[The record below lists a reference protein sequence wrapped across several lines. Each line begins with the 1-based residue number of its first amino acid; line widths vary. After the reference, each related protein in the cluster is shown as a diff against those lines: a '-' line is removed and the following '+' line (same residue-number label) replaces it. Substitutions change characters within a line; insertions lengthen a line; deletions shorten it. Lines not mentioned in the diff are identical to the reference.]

1 MILNPTRCVV
11 TVESVATAW
20 EAISAVS
27 KKKAVGIIAIRL
39 IVKMYIDFII
49 VLRKSLFSDILRVAY
64 SLSAF
69 LKMSTNLADLYH
81 SNTDKKKN
89 NFSYCCQDYQKPV
102 FRHFKCSSAVFQLHP
117 SFLLCDLFQSFNFN
131 ITVSGKFFVNY
142 HLINSGSQRIHWFVT
157 ENSRCLN
164 TIFK

>member
-39 IVKMYIDFII
+39 IVKTYIDFII

-69 LKMSTNLADLYH
+69 LKMSINLADLYH
-81 SNTDKKKN
+81 SNTDN
-89 NFSYCCQDYQKPV
+89 IFFSFSFCCQDYQKPV
-102 FRHFKCSSAVFQLHP
+102 FRHFKCSIYSQKRKSFCAIYFSP
-117 SFLLCDLFQSFNFN
+117 S
-131 ITVSGKFFVNY
+131 T
-142 HLINSGSQRIHWFVT
+142 
-157 ENSRCLN
+157 
-164 TIFK
+164 